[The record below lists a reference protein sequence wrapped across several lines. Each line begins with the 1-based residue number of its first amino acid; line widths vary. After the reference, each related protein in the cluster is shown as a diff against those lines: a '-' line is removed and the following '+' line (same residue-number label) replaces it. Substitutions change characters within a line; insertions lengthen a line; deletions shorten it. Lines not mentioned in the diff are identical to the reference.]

1 MGVVFGAGTMKQ
13 LKTESDKAME
23 VPLPEAEDVD
33 SDTEVDDEEEEDTDA
48 KIKLLLE
55 ENARLVEANTKSTE
69 ENKVSI
75 RVKVEPFDCSIAAH
89 SLFNDYLAAL
99 STNIICCRFQGLLY

>member
-1 MGVVFGAGTMKQ
+1 MKQ

-23 VPLPEAEDVD
+23 VPLPEVEDVD
-33 SDTEVDDEEEEDTDA
+33 SETEEDDEEEEDTDA
-48 KIKLLLE
+48 KIKHLLE
-55 ENARLVEANTKSTE
+55 ENARLVEVNAKSTE

-89 SLFNDYLAAL
+89 SFFND
-99 STNIICCRFQGLLY
+99 